1 MIYYDAVTLTYDGAP
16 VLEDFSLHI
25 APGTHIAFM
34 GPSGCGKSSTL
45 NLAAGLLPPFCGTVR
60 VKAERLSY
68 AFQEPRLLPWLTA
81 EENVNAVLSD
91 KMETMPKALEWLAAV
106 GLADAAEKRS
116 AELSGGMRQRVNLA
130 RALAYDGDALLL
142 DEPLEGLDKPLQA
155 EMLSLLRR
163 CTEGKTLL
171 LAPHAQAQA
180 RALGCQILYYQ
191 DKTFISKE

>member
-1 MIYYDAVTLTYDGAP
+1 MIYYDSVTLTYDGAP

-25 APGTHIAFM
+25 APGAHIALM
-34 GPSGCGKSSTL
+34 GRSGCGKSSAL
-45 NLAAGLLPPFCGTVR
+45 NLAAGLLTPSAGSVR
-60 VKAERLSY
+60 VEAKRLAY
-68 AFQEPRLLPWLTA
+68 VFQEPRLLPWLTA
-81 EENVNAVLSD
+81 AENMNAVLSD
-91 KMETMPKALEWLAAV
+91 KPETMPRALEWLAAV
-106 GLADAAEKRS
+106 GLADAAGKYP

-171 LAPHAQAQA
+171 LATHDHAQAQA
-180 RALGCQILYYQ
+180 LDCRILKYQ
-191 DKTFISKE
+191 DKAFVSEE

>member
-1 MIYYDAVTLTYDGAP
+1 MIYYDSVTLTYGGEP

-25 APGTHIAFM
+25 APGAHIALM
-34 GPSGCGKSSTL
+34 GRSGCGKSSAL
-45 NLAAGLLPPFCGTVR
+45 NLAAGLLTPSAGSVR
-60 VKAERLSY
+60 VEAKRLAY
-68 AFQEPRLLPWLTA
+68 VFQEPRLLPWLTA
-81 EENVNAVLSD
+81 AENMNAVLSD
-91 KMETMPKALEWLAAV
+91 KPETMPRALEWLAAV
-106 GLADAAEKRS
+106 GLADAAGRYP

-171 LAPHAQAQA
+171 LATHDPAQAQA
-180 RALGCQILYYQ
+180 LGCRILKYQ
-191 DKTFISKE
+191 DKAFVSEE